1 MTRIPITP
9 EGYQKLLE
17 ELKRLKNI
25 ERPKIIKEI
34 AEARSHGDLSENA
47 EYVAAKEKQG
57 FIEGRIRELESK
69 LALCEIIEIQ
79 ENTPDR
85 VVFGCVVVVE
95 DMDDGKLLEFRIVGE
110 EEADPRQ
117 GWISIQ
123 SPLGRALVGKEAGE
137 EVEVRTPKGERVLR
151 IVEIRSAK
159 RVEESR

>member
-1 MTRIPITP
+1 
-9 EGYQKLLE
+9 
-17 ELKRLKNI
+17 
-25 ERPKIIKEI
+25 
-34 AEARSHGDLSENA
+34 
-47 EYVAAKEKQG
+47 
-57 FIEGRIRELESK
+57 
-69 LALCEIIEIQ
+69 
-79 ENTPDR
+79 
-85 VVFGCVVVVE
+85 
-95 DMDDGKLLEFRIVGE
+95 LEFRIVGE